1 MALASRLITG
11 NASMLE
17 TENVHTLIVRILHW
31 STCFEQWLIIAKPKI
46 WKKGVLFYVCAI
58 EYVQV
63 MLIPAEQIL
72 LCALI
77 MSLIRWL
84 EQTFLCCQGTG

>member
-1 MALASRLITG
+1 
-11 NASMLE
+11 MLE

-31 STCFEQWLIIAKPKI
+31 SKCFEQWLIIAKPKI

-63 MLIPAEQIL
+63 MLIIIPAEQIL
-72 LCALI
+72 LCA
-77 MSLIRWL
+77 
-84 EQTFLCCQGTG
+84 